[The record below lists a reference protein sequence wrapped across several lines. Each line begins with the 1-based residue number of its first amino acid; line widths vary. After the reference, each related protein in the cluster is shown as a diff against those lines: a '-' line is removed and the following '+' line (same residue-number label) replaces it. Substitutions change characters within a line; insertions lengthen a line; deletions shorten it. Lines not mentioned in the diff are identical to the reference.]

1 MPTRFLPRALVI
13 LSVLGFLLAASTAY
27 AQDRKPVNNKSTI
40 RQTRAKSVKKKER
53 ASTRDIAGRK
63 LRTRNAS
70 SAERAVYT
78 AQPPRQS
85 VRQGERAGQPI
96 GGRSPRPRSV
106 SADRARS
113 NVYPQSGPFVNR
125 STRKPEQAY
134 SNRRELSRLSR
145 LQTRQDPPGKKK
157 RVTPRSASQAYVTR
171 GKKNVYW
178 GKYSRGERAVTTDIA
193 GRPLRTKN
201 FRTPA
206 NPIMKASGP
215 YAGRKPG
222 GDRAYSGSFRSGYK
236 TASRR
241 GELPWKGDISGQPL
255 RKSKGRDNQVA
266 GEPGSSPRI
275 LPGFSARYMQKDIS
289 RLRGVKTKKGGGSVT
304 GKYRSNQPL
313 PPKAPGLSAGI
324 MRKDLKKIKGFK
336 PEARGALSMSGKNIS
351 NKPIGARAPGK
362 SSYLMQKDMQKLRG
376 IKPVKGAGGS
386 ISARMHR
393 QTNQPLGAKPPGNP
407 RVATMMGNYKGTM
420 RREELNFSQQGY
432 NYSGNIKAYRPPKG
446 GGSISARMQRNNNNM
461 PIPVREPIDKRA
473 ATFQGNYQGFI
484 RARKKTYSNEGYD
497 FSGYQKTRKPA
508 KGGGSVSGK
517 LWNNKG
523 QPIPGRVP
531 GQIAGKID
539 RYQGNIPFV
548 KKTYGQEG
556 YDFSGYQKT
565 RKPAKGGGS
574 ISARMQRNNN
584 NQPIPGRPPGP
595 TAGKIDRYSG
605 NIPFVKKTYGDEGYD
620 FSGYQKTRKPAKGGG
635 SVSGKLWNNNGQP
648 LPPRTPDGGQDINYA
663 GKTKLPRFKREYVRN
678 PNAVEEALKKRSP
691 YKNTFEVNGL
701 MVAVKQK
708 DAKKNPRAKG
718 ELPGV
723 PPSKETVKAS
733 EYSRTMKM
741 YWSYQRNPSSSKEAL
756 KTIQYTKS
764 FKEATTF
771 AGKTRL
777 TRTYRHNPNS
787 HRDALK
793 VIAPSRAYGR
803 LDDYQGN
810 TRMSKYNRKEHFPDA
825 TFAHNR
831 DNNVKGERTIFTNA
845 KLLWT
850 NLFKKQGTQPDAV
863 KDKVRRPR
871 YDKKE
876 KELWK
881 VLYE

>member
-1 MPTRFLPRALVI
+1 M
-13 LSVLGFLLAASTAY
+13 AATSSY
-27 AQDRKPVNNKSTI
+27 AQDRKPINNKSTI
-40 RQTRAKSVKKKER
+40 RQTRAKSVKKKEK

-70 SAERAVYT
+70 SAERAIYT

-85 VRQGERAGQPI
+85 SRQGDRVGQPI
-96 GGRSPRPRSV
+96 GGKAPRIRSV

-125 STRKPEQAY
+125 NSRKPQQAY
-134 SNRRELSRLSR
+134 SNKRELSRLSR

-157 RVTPRSASQAYVTR
+157 RITPRSASQAFVTR
-171 GKKNVYW
+171 GRKNVYW
-178 GKYSRGERAVTTDIA
+178 GKYSKGEKAITTDIA
-193 GRPLRTKN
+193 GRPLRSKN
-201 FRTPA
+201 FRTPP
-206 NPIMKASGP
+206 NEIIKASGP
-215 YAGRKPG
+215 YAGRRPG

-241 GELPWKGDISGQPL
+241 GELPWKGDISGQPF
-255 RKSKGRDNQVA
+255 RKSKGRDNQIA
-266 GEPGSSPRI
+266 GEPGSAPRI
-275 LPGFSARYMQKDIS
+275 LPGFSARYIKKDAS
-289 RLRGVKTKKGGGSVT
+289 RMSGIKTRKGGGSVT
-304 GKYRSNQPL
+304 GKYQSNQPL
-313 PPKAPGLSAGI
+313 PSKPPRVMANF
-324 MRKDLKKIKGFK
+324 MRKDLKNLKGIKSV
-336 PEARGALSMSGKNIS
+336 ERSARSMSGKNIS
-351 NKPIGARAPGK
+351 NQPIGARAPGK
-362 SSYLMQKDMQKLRG
+362 SASLIRKDMQNLRG

-386 ISARMHR
+386 VSGRMHK
-393 QTNQPLGAKPPGNP
+393 QQNQPLGARPPGNP
-407 RVATMMGNYKGTM
+407 RVATMMGNYRGTL

-432 NYSGNIKAYRPPKG
+432 NYSGNIKTYQPPKG
-446 GGSISARMQRNNNNM
+446 GGSISARMQRNNKNV
-461 PIPVREPIDKRA
+461 PIPVREPADKRA

-484 RARKKTYSNEGYD
+484 RARKKTYSSEGLD
-497 FSGYQKTRKPA
+497 FSGYQKTRKPLE
-508 KGGGSVSGK
+508 GGGSVSGK
-517 LWNNKG
+517 LWNNNG

-539 RYQGNIPFV
+539 RYQ
-548 KKTYGQEG
+548 
-556 YDFSGYQKT
+556 
-565 RKPAKGGGS
+565 
-574 ISARMQRNNN
+574 
-584 NQPIPGRPPGP
+584 
-595 TAGKIDRYSG
+595 G

-635 SVSGKLWNNNGQP
+635 SVSGKPWNNNGQP
-648 LPPRTPDGGQDINYA
+648 LPPKIPDGSQDINYT
-663 GKTKLPRFKREYVRN
+663 GKTRLPRFKREYVRN
-678 PNAVEEALKKRSP
+678 PNAVEEALKKHAP
-691 YKNTFEVNGL
+691 YENVYRVNEL
-701 MVAVKQK
+701 TASIKQK
-708 DAKKNPRAKG
+708 EVKNNPRSKG
-718 ELPGV
+718 AMPGV
-723 PPSKETVKAS
+723 PPTKETVKAS
-733 EYSRTMKM
+733 EYSSSMKM
-741 YWSYQRNPSSSKEAL
+741 YWNYQRNPSSAKGSL
-756 KTIQYTKS
+756 QTIEYTKS

-777 TRTYRHNPNS
+777 TRDYRHNPNS

-803 LDDYQGN
+803 LDDFQGN
-810 TRMSKYNRKEHFPDA
+810 TKMNKYNRNAHFPDA

-850 NLFKKQGTQPDAV
+850 NLFRKNGTQPDAV